1 MFKPHRLSPWIG
13 KSESS
18 KFLLK
23 SNDSNQ
29 FGTYS
34 SRNISELKSILQIIG
49 KKGNDKRPS
58 NIFGPTSYYY

>member
-29 FGTYS
+29 FGT
-34 SRNISELKSILQIIG
+34 
-49 KKGNDKRPS
+49 
-58 NIFGPTSYYY
+58 